1 MNTCSI
7 RWTLEKNKPVHE
19 VRRLLIHLVNGPG
32 LTTLSQLI
40 GTAHTVIATGTQY
53 EVEQRADSLAQLW
66 LKEGFESPS
75 ENSPPPY
82 ESLEAVVKISSIMG
96 HTQISVPSRV
106 NPIGAVPL
114 TQWRGL
120 VPKNNGS
127 YEYAFDGFYIHAQGA
142 LPPNHNLMWPN
153 DSKEWPAFL
162 AKIKALREAVGPP
175 GQVSFVVN

>member
-1 MNTCSI
+1 MNAWSI
-7 RWTLEKNKPVHE
+7 RWTLEKHKPVHE
-19 VRRLLIHLVNGPG
+19 VRRLLVHLVNGPG

-40 GTAHTVIATGTQY
+40 GAANTDIATGTQY
-53 EVEQRADSLAQLW
+53 EMEQRADSLARTL

-82 ESLEAVVKISSIMG
+82 ESLEAVIKISSTIG
-96 HTQISVPSRV
+96 HTQISIPNRV

-142 LPPNHNLMWPN
+142 LPPNHNLTCPN
-153 DSKEWPAFL
+153 DTKEWPSFL

-175 GQVSFVVN
+175 GKFLLL